1 MIILGIETSCDETAA
16 AVLRRDGGRVHVLS
30 DIIHSQVDLH
40 SPYGGVV
47 PELASRDHLARALPV
62 IDEAL
67 RQASVSLAEVDL
79 VTATSGPG
87 LVGALLVGVQA
98 GKALAWAL
106 GKPFVG
112 ANHLRGHG
120 VAILLDESPPKFP
133 YLALLASGGHTA
145 LYDVSADG
153 SMKSIGHTL
162 DDAAGEAFDKVGKLV
177 GLEYPAGARI
187 DALATEG
194 DPSKHAFPRA
204 LRMRSSFDFSFSG
217 VKTSVLHHVQKNGV
231 PEGEALSDLCASF
244 QEAVCDS
251 LVTKTLRAARAHDR
265 KRVVLGGGVAA
276 NSRLRAMMTERGA
289 NEGIDV
295 HLPPI
300 RLCTDNAAMIAL
312 AGLMQFDRS
321 GPDTLD
327 MNADPAWRP

>member
-1 MIILGIETSCDETAA
+1 MLVLGIETSCDETAA
-16 AVLRRDGGRVHVLS
+16 AVIRREGERVRVLS
-30 DIIHSQVDLH
+30 DVIHSQVDVH

-47 PELASRDHLARALPV
+47 PELASRDHLARILPV
-62 IDEAL
+62 VDEAL
-67 RQASVSLAEVDL
+67 RRASASLDDVDL

-120 VAILLDESPPKFP
+120 VAILLDDAPPDFP

-145 LYDVSADG
+145 LYDVDEQG
-153 SMKSIGHTL
+153 SMQSVGHTL
-162 DDAAGEAFDKVGKLV
+162 DDAAGEAFDKVGKLI

-187 DALATEG
+187 DALAKSG
-194 DPSKHAFPRA
+194 NPAKHAFPRA
-204 LRMRSSFDFSFSG
+204 LKMRSSFDFSFSG
-217 VKTSVLHHVQKNGV
+217 LKTSVLHHVQKHGV
-231 PEGEALSDLCASF
+231 PEGEALADLCASF
-244 QEAVCDS
+244 QEAACDS
-251 LVTKTLRAARAHDR
+251 LVTKTLRAAHARNR

-276 NSRLRAMMTERGA
+276 NSRLRQMMTERGA
-289 NEGIDV
+289 KDGV
-295 HLPPI
+295 SVYLPPI

-312 AGLMQFDRS
+312 AGLMQYERV

-327 MNADPAWRP
+327 LNADPAWRP

>member
-1 MIILGIETSCDETAA
+1 MIFLGIETSCDETAA
-16 AVLRRDGGRVHVLS
+16 AVLRRDGERVRVLS
-30 DIIHSQVDLH
+30 DVIHSQVDLH

-47 PELASRDHLARALPV
+47 PELASRDHLARVLPV
-62 IDEAL
+62 VDEAL
-67 RQASVSLAEVDL
+67 RRASVSLSELDL
-79 VTATSGPG
+79 VAATSGPG
-87 LVGALLVGVQA
+87 LVGALLVGVQS

-120 VAILLDESPPKFP
+120 VAILLDENPPEFP

-145 LYDVSADG
+145 LYDVGDGG
-153 SMKSIGHTL
+153 SMRSVGHTL

-187 DALATEG
+187 DALAAGG
-194 DPSKHAFPRA
+194 DPAKHAFPRA
-204 LRMRSSFDFSFSG
+204 LKMRSSFDFSFSG
-217 VKTSVLHHVQKNGV
+217 VKTSVLHHVQKYGV
-231 PEGEALSDLCASF
+231 PEGQALADLCASF

-251 LVTKTLRAARAHDR
+251 LVTKTLRAARAHGR
-265 KRVVLGGGVAA
+265 QRVVLGGGVAA

-289 NEGIDV
+289 KEGIDV
-295 HLPPI
+295 RLPPV

-312 AGLMQFDRS
+312 AGLMQYEQH

-327 MNADPAWRP
+327 LNADPAWRP